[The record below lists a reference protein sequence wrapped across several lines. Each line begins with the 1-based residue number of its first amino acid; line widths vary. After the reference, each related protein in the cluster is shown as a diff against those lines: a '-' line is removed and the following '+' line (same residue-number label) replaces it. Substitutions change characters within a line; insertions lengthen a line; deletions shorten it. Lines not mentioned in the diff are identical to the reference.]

1 MEIKKKLAAFTLT
14 EVLVVI
20 VVSAIVVGLALSVLN
35 LVQQNFY
42 SIRQNFQAT
51 TDNQLLKQRLLI
63 DFNRYHTISYNEVTG
78 QVLFKNPV
86 DSVLYKYSDFV
97 LIRDWDTLGN
107 KVKDLTFYY
116 EGVQVKQGQ
125 IDAAK
130 LSIGKNGEEIIFVSK
145 VNAATNAFF
154 E

>member
-1 MEIKKKLAAFTLT
+1 MKIRKKIAAFTLT

-51 TDNQLLKQRLLI
+51 TENQLLKQRLLI
-63 DFNRYHTISYNEVTG
+63 DFNRYHTISYNEGTG

-86 DSVLYKYSDFV
+86 DSVLYKYSDFM
-97 LIRDWDTLGN
+97 LIRDLDTLGN
-107 KVKDLTFYY
+107 KVKNLTFYY
-116 EGVQVKQGQ
+116 EGVEVKQGQ

-130 LSIGKNGEEIIFVSK
+130 LSIGIKGQEIIFVSK